1 MQVQEGPVPWPG
13 GSTTDSAMG
22 SIAKEKAMRRHHAS
36 TTAEVVSFSAGAL
49 VGAGLALLYAPK
61 TGHEMRERV
70 SDVTGDAI
78 SKMKGLT
85 AEAQEKLNRNLQKGR
100 EYAEEK
106 AESFASAAEEVK
118 EQYH

>member
-1 MQVQEGPVPWPG
+1 
-13 GSTTDSAMG
+13 
-22 SIAKEKAMRRHHAS
+22 MRRHGHAS

-61 TGHEMRERV
+61 TGHDMREKV

-78 SKMKGLT
+78 AKMKGLT
-85 AEAQEKLNRNLQKGR
+85 TEVQDKLNRNLRKGR

-106 AESFASAAEEVK
+106 VSELSSHVE

>member
-1 MQVQEGPVPWPG
+1 
-13 GSTTDSAMG
+13 
-22 SIAKEKAMRRHHAS
+22 MRRHAS

-49 VGAGLALLYAPK
+49 VGAGLALLYTPK
-61 TGHEMRERV
+61 TGHEMREKV

-78 SKMKGLT
+78 AKMKGLT
-85 AEAQEKLNRNLQKGR
+85 AEAQDKLNRNLRRGR

-106 AESFASAAEEVK
+106 VSELSSNIEER

>member
-1 MQVQEGPVPWPG
+1 M
-13 GSTTDSAMG
+13 
-22 SIAKEKAMRRHHAS
+22 MRRHAS

-61 TGHEMRERV
+61 TGHEMREKV

-78 SKMKGLT
+78 AKMKGLT
-85 AEAQEKLNRNLQKGR
+85 EDVQDKLNRNLRRGR
-100 EYAEEK
+100 DYAEEK
-106 AESFASAAEEVK
+106 VSELSSNIEER

>member
-1 MQVQEGPVPWPG
+1 
-13 GSTTDSAMG
+13 
-22 SIAKEKAMRRHHAS
+22 MRRHAS

-61 TGHEMRERV
+61 TGHEMREKV

-78 SKMKGLT
+78 AKMKGLT
-85 AEAQEKLNRNLQKGR
+85 EDVQDKLNRNLRRGR
-100 EYAEEK
+100 DYAEEK
-106 AESFASAAEEVK
+106 VSELSSNIEER

>member
-1 MQVQEGPVPWPG
+1 
-13 GSTTDSAMG
+13 
-22 SIAKEKAMRRHHAS
+22 MRRHGHAS

-49 VGAGLALLYAPK
+49 VGAGLALLYTPK
-61 TGHEMRERV
+61 TGHEMREKV

-85 AEAQEKLNRNLQKGR
+85 TEVQDKLNRNLRKGR

-106 AESFASAAEEVK
+106 VSELSSKVEE
-118 EQYH
+118 YH

>member
-1 MQVQEGPVPWPG
+1 
-13 GSTTDSAMG
+13 
-22 SIAKEKAMRRHHAS
+22 MRRHGHAS

-49 VGAGLALLYAPK
+49 VGAGLALLYTPK
-61 TGHEMRERV
+61 TGHEMREKV

-78 SKMKGLT
+78 TKMKGLT
-85 AEAQEKLNRNLQKGR
+85 TEVQDKLNRNLRKGR

-106 AESFASAAEEVK
+106 VSELSSNAE

>member
-1 MQVQEGPVPWPG
+1 M
-13 GSTTDSAMG
+13 
-22 SIAKEKAMRRHHAS
+22 KRHAS

-61 TGHEMRERV
+61 TGHDMREKV
-70 SDVTGDAI
+70 SDVTGNAI

-85 AEAQEKLNRNLQKGR
+85 AEAQDRLNRNLEKGR

-106 AESFASAAEEVK
+106 ASEFSAEVEEVK
-118 EQYH
+118 QQYH